1 MKVSAI
7 PTDEEQRLA
16 AVLRFQILDTGAEKD
31 FDDIVELASQ
41 LCDCSISLITIIDV
55 HRQWFKAKTGVSI
68 AETNRDIAF
77 CAHTIH
83 YDDILMVPDT
93 SADDRFYD
101 NPLVTGEEAVRF
113 YAGMPL
119 MTSDG
124 YKLGSLCVLDKQPK
138 NLTVAQLSG
147 LRILGKQVVNLLNLR
162 FSILQ
167 LNKTIEEKTARAT
180 EILNRVGDGFAALDQ
195 DWRYTYLNQKAHQ
208 LVNRTSENLIGKH
221 IWTEFPALV
230 GQPVYHAYKKAMDEQ
245 RYVYFEEYY
254 APFDRWI
261 ENHIYASPS
270 GISVYFRDVTER
282 KKREILIRQ
291 SEEKFR
297 SLVEYASD
305 GIFIADEQGNYV
317 DVNGNGCALLGY
329 SKNEILKFRIQD
341 LLVDDSSLPPRL
353 NELKEGKAILSL
365 RKMRRKDG
373 SEISVEVNAKML
385 PDGRILGIVRDNT
398 ARLRA
403 EQKLVTEKEL
413 SDQIINS
420 LPGIFYLSDPTP
432 RLVRWNKKLET
443 ISEYSAEE
451 LRKMVPITLFEPS
464 EQGRIR
470 DVLEK
475 TYVQGNGSAE
485 TTLVSKSGKRTSF
498 FFTGVRIEYEGKPAL
513 LGTGI
518 DITDQKKAQEE
529 ILKAN
534 ELFSLVTKATND
546 VVWDWNLITN
556 QFWWNQNFYSH
567 FGYDEQKI
575 SMELASWLN
584 SIHPEDVERVTSHIR
599 HLIDTHVYYY
609 EQEYRF
615 LKGNGAILF
624 VFDRGYILYDPAGKP
639 YRMIGAMMDV
649 TQRKQTELELAAK
662 ESHLRTILTTE
673 PECIKLLNNNGEL
686 LEMNPAGLA
695 MIEADSEEQVKGST
709 LDRLIFDP
717 YKEPFKNLIK
727 KVFQGESGTLE
738 FEMTGLK
745 GTQRWLETHAVP
757 LKDTAGKII
766 SLLGVTRDVTKRRNA
781 EELLRA
787 AEERFRNIFENATE
801 GIYQSTP
808 EGRFIT
814 ANSSLARM
822 FGYESASELMSSMT
836 HIGLQLYADP
846 SEREYVI
853 DRLAK
858 QDRIT
863 GFEMRAFKKNNDIIW
878 VRDHIHA
885 VRDPQGNLLY
895 FEGTLEDIT
904 ERRNAEDKLKHQFDE
919 LQKTNYE
926 LDRFVYSVSHDLRAP
941 LSSILGLVMVAELEK
956 PSESH
961 QKYLELIRQ
970 SVNRL
975 DGFIHDILDYS
986 RNARTTVTTQKINW
1000 RGLMQAAGENL
1011 KQLQGMDRLVIRSN
1025 INDEIPFFSDRVRI
1039 EIILNNLLSNA
1050 VKYQDATKDS
1060 STLDVRIDTTRES
1073 ANIVFR
1079 DNGIGI
1085 DNENLKHIF
1094 DMFYRASSQSKGSG
1108 LGLYITRETVSKLAG
1123 TISVKSELGQFTA
1136 IEISIPNLPEPALH
1150 R

>member
-1 MKVSAI
+1 VI
-7 PTDEEQRLA
+7 
-16 AVLRFQILDTGAEKD
+16 
-31 FDDIVELASQ
+31 
-41 LCDCSISLITIIDV
+41 
-55 HRQWFKAKTGVSI
+55 
-68 AETNRDIAF
+68 
-77 CAHTIH
+77 
-83 YDDILMVPDT
+83 
-93 SADDRFYD
+93 
-101 NPLVTGEEAVRF
+101 
-113 YAGMPL
+113 
-119 MTSDG
+119 
-124 YKLGSLCVLDKQPK
+124 
-138 NLTVAQLSG
+138 
-147 LRILGKQVVNLLNLR
+147 
-162 FSILQ
+162 
-167 LNKTIEEKTARAT
+167 
-180 EILNRVGDGFAALDQ
+180 
-195 DWRYTYLNQKAHQ
+195 
-208 LVNRTSENLIGKH
+208 
-221 IWTEFPALV
+221 
-230 GQPVYHAYKKAMDEQ
+230 
-245 RYVYFEEYY
+245 
-254 APFDRWI
+254 
-261 ENHIYASPS
+261 
-270 GISVYFRDVTER
+270 
-282 KKREILIRQ
+282 
-291 SEEKFR
+291 
-297 SLVEYASD
+297 
-305 GIFIADEQGNYV
+305 
-317 DVNGNGCALLGY
+317 
-329 SKNEILKFRIQD
+329 
-341 LLVDDSSLPPRL
+341 
-353 NELKEGKAILSL
+353 
-365 RKMRRKDG
+365 
-373 SEISVEVNAKML
+373 
-385 PDGRILGIVRDNT
+385 
-398 ARLRA
+398 
-403 EQKLVTEKEL
+403 
-413 SDQIINS
+413 
-420 LPGIFYLSDPTP
+420 
-432 RLVRWNKKLET
+432 
-443 ISEYSAEE
+443 
-451 LRKMVPITLFEPS
+451 
-464 EQGRIR
+464 
-470 DVLEK
+470 
-475 TYVQGNGSAE
+475 
-485 TTLVSKSGKRTSF
+485 
-498 FFTGVRIEYEGKPAL
+498 
-513 LGTGI
+513 
-518 DITDQKKAQEE
+518 
-529 ILKAN
+529 
-534 ELFSLVTKATND
+534 
-546 VVWDWNLITN
+546 
-556 QFWWNQNFYSH
+556 
-567 FGYDEQKI
+567 
-575 SMELASWLN
+575 
-584 SIHPEDVERVTSHIR
+584 SHIR

-649 TQRKQTELELAAK
+649 TQRKQTELELAGK

-709 LDRLIFDP
+709 LDRLLLDP

-727 KVFQGESGTLE
+727 KVFQGQSGTLE

-822 FGYESASELMSSMT
+822 FGYESASELISSMT

-885 VRDPQGNLLY
+885 VRDSQGNLLY

-986 RNARTTVTTQKINW
+986 RNARTTVTTQKIDW
-1000 RGLMQAAGENL
+1000 GGLMQAAGENL
-1011 KQLQGMDRLVIRSN
+1011 MQLQGMDRLVIRST
-1025 INDEIPFFSDRVRI
+1025 IDDDIPFYSDRVRI

-1050 VKYQDATKDS
+1050 VKYQDSTKDS
-1060 STLDVRIDTTRES
+1060 STLDVRIDTTLES
-1073 ANIVFR
+1073 VNVVFR

-1085 DNENLKHIF
+1085 DKENLKHIF

-1108 LGLYITRETVSKLAG
+1108 LGLYITRETVSKLGG
-1123 TISVKSELGQFTA
+1123 TISVKSELGQFTS
-1136 IEISIPNLPEPALH
+1136 IEIMIPNLPQSELNN
-1150 R
+1150 